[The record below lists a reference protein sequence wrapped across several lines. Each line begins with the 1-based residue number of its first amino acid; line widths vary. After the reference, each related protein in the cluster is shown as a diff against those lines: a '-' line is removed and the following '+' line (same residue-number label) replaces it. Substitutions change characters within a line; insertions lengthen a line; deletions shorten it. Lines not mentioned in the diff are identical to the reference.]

1 MTEFIKLEYLE
12 VVDEGN
18 QVIGILSRPEIHE
31 KALRHRS
38 VHIFI
43 FNSQG
48 ELYLQ
53 KRSPRKDQY
62 PDHWDSSAAGHTDPG
77 ESPLEAAKREL
88 MEELGLEV
96 QLTEVL
102 QHPACRETGWEFAT
116 LFEAQTDDPIH
127 LNLEEA
133 TTGGYFSPDHL
144 TQHLAD
150 PQQKIAPGFRLLYN
164 LYQSKN
170 SA

>member
-1 MTEFIKLEYLE
+1 MSPTLAIEYLD
-12 VVDEGN
+12 VVDEN
-18 QVIGILSRPEIHE
+18 NRVIGTKSRQEIHE

-43 FNSQG
+43 FNTRG

-53 KRSPRKDQY
+53 KRSPHKDQY

-77 ESPLEAAKREL
+77 ETPLEAAQREL

-96 QLTEVL
+96 KLTEVL
-102 QHPACRETGWEFAT
+102 QYPACLETGWEFAT
-116 LFEAQTDDPIH
+116 LFTAQTDDPIH

-133 TTGGYFSPDHL
+133 TTGEYFTSGQL
-144 TQHLAD
+144 ARLLAD
-150 PQQKIAPGFRLLYN
+150 PLQKITSGFRLLFS
-164 LYQSKN
+164 LYQN
-170 SA
+170 NVI